1 MVLVGSD
8 DPVVWGLGTA
18 ERHRRVCRRLGI
30 SEETG
35 GAAASGD
42 APVLLL
48 RRDFVLDE
56 NLVRA
61 LAGSPGTVVV
71 APDAGGAPCPVAANV
86 LASAAPAVA
95 AMIERG
101 GDPADDPAAR
111 AHPGLRLAGPEEVGP
126 AFNRTLRKRARPF
139 ALHATP
145 ATRRQVEWRTFTEAY
160 KGATDFVT
168 KFAWPVPA
176 FHVTRWCAARGLSP
190 NMVTSASAVL
200 MLLATWLFWDGHLAL
215 GLLPAWAMTFLDTV
229 DGKLARCTL
238 TSSRWGDVFDHG
250 IDLLHPP
257 FWWIAWWHGA
267 RQVDGGSVAE
277 GPLWAALAIVFVG
290 YVVLRLLELAFKA
303 LFGIQTHIWRPVDY
317 WFRAITSRRNPNL
330 AILTLATLLGSPASG
345 LVAVAAW
352 TVLSILFHLVRIG
365 QAARVRAA
373 GGRIESWLNQPAAAI
388 APPGAAGPA
397 TGGA

>member
-1 MVLVGSD
+1 MMLVGSD
-8 DPVVWGLGTA
+8 DPVIWGLSTT
-18 ERHRRVCRRLGI
+18 ERHRRICRRLGI
-30 SEETG
+30 PEETG
-35 GAAASGD
+35 GAVSAEGAS
-42 APVLLL
+42 VLLL

-71 APDAGGAPCPVAANV
+71 APDIDGADRPVAANV
-86 LASAAPAVA
+86 PARVAPALA

-101 GDPADDPAAR
+101 GPADDSAAPA
-111 AHPGLRLAGPEEVGP
+111 HSGLRLVGPEEAGP
-126 AFNRTLRKRARPF
+126 TFNRTLRKRARPF

-145 ATRRQVEWRTFTEAY
+145 ATRRQIEWRTFTEAY

-168 KFAWPVPA
+168 KFAWPILA

-190 NMVTSASAVL
+190 NMVTSVSAVL

-215 GLLPAWAMTFLDTV
+215 GLLPAWMMTFLDTV

-267 RQVDGGSVAE
+267 RQVDGGSVTE
-277 GPLWAALAIVFVG
+277 GTLWAALVVIFVG
-290 YVVLRLLELAFKA
+290 YIALRLLELAFKA
-303 LFGIQTHIWRPVDY
+303 FFGIQTHIWRPVDY

-330 AILTLATLLGSPASG
+330 AILTVATLLGSPALG
-345 LVAVAAW
+345 LVAVAVW

-373 GGRIESWLNQPAAAI
+373 GGRIESWLNQPAVTVTSHG
-388 APPGAAGPA
+388 APEPA
-397 TGGA
+397 VGDA